1 VREPERLLSKGATD
15 FERKLLSAVQGERP
29 SPELELRMQRALGL
43 TDATLLPTGIASAK
57 ASSAFWLKLGLLAC
71 VGGGL
76 VIFGLSRPAPDAA
89 ESGQPAPPALLRDER
104 APLVSRDQPVVD
116 PAPNDRATAGETTRA
131 AEPSSVAT
139 LREEIALLDQVRAA
153 ASSGDPRGARAAL
166 GRYRAR
172 FPDGVLR
179 AEAKILADRLP
190 RPPRAPQ
197 PANPGVTT
205 PSEAASRR

>member
-29 SPELELRMQRALGL
+29 SPELALRMERALGL
-43 TDATLLPTGIASAK
+43 TDATLVPTGIATAK
-57 ASSAFWLKLGLLAC
+57 ASSALWLKLGLLAC

-76 VIFGLSRPAPDAA
+76 VVLGLSRPAPDAPVSA
-89 ESGQPAPPALLRDER
+89 QPARPAL
-104 APLVSRDQPVVD
+104 PQGDQVPIV
-116 PAPNDRATAGETTRA
+116 PGDRRVPGLPDDSATTGETTRA

-153 ASSGDPRGARAAL
+153 TSSGDPRRARAAL

-172 FPDGVLR
+172 FPNGVLG

-190 RPPRAPQ
+190 RRPGAPPPVD
-197 PANPGVTT
+197 PGVAS
-205 PSEAASRR
+205 PPEAPSRR

>member
-29 SPELELRMQRALGL
+29 SPELELRMERALGL
-43 TDATLLPTGIASAK
+43 TDATLVPTGIATAK
-57 ASSAFWLKLGLLAC
+57 ASSALWLKLGLLVC

-76 VIFGLSRPAPDAA
+76 VMFGLSRAAPDVA
-89 ESGQPAPPALLRDER
+89 ESAQPARPALPPHDLAPIVPRDR
-104 APLVSRDQPVVD
+104 PVAGLPGD
-116 PAPNDRATAGETTRA
+116 SATTGETTRA

-153 ASSGDPRGARAAL
+153 SSSGDPRGARAAL

-179 AEAKILADRLP
+179 AEAKILADRLQR
-190 RPPRAPQ
+190 RPGAPQ
-197 PANPGVTT
+197 PVDPGVAS
-205 PSEAASRR
+205 PPEAASRR